1 MGFFTETGI
10 ARQPLKGRD
19 SKQMILTK
27 FGFVKQKPQEAKD
40 NKVAYQFAKKS
51 AQNKN
56 GVDQSILASYS
67 SNPEDF
73 LQRADKRRGRQ

>member
-10 ARQPLKGRD
+10 GKQPLKERD

-27 FGFVKQKPQEAKD
+27 FGFVKQKPQETKD
-40 NKVAYQFAKKS
+40 NKGAYQFAKMA
-51 AQNKN
+51 AQNKR

-67 SNPEDF
+67 SNPEEF